1 MSRTTNDMTQPQPN
15 LFDAG
20 GTPATRDQPRTAC
33 QPRPSALSDA
43 ALIASIPNA
52 NLADASALAEEA
64 AKRRLVAAVPA
75 LEELCRRFIGFGLKE
90 VIPEQAAALEALAM
104 IGGRDAAAAVAR
116 IICQDAVQ
124 GPGLTTALSA
134 AVRLGSQLPRE
145 VALPLLAHDDPDVRA
160 LACRFVRDW
169 PEATPILVD
178 LLGDLRIDV
187 ATAAA
192 CALGRLGR
200 AEGKRMLVRLLA
212 TAPTPEVIDAVT
224 GVADEDCMTLIA
236 RAGQHRPELVGAAR
250 NALERIDHPRA
261 VRLLASLPS

>member
-1 MSRTTNDMTQPQPN
+1 MIEPQPD
-15 LFDAG
+15 LFDG
-20 GTPATRDQPRTAC
+20 GGAAPTPDQPTAAC
-33 QPRPSALSDA
+33 QPRPSDLSDA
-43 ALIASIPNA
+43 ALIANIPNA
-52 NLADASALAEEA
+52 NLAAASALAEEA
-64 AKRRLVAAVPA
+64 GKRRLVGAVPA
-75 LEELCRRFIGFGLKE
+75 LEELCRRFTGYGLE
-90 VIPEQAAALEALAM
+90 QVVPEQAAALKALAM
-104 IGGRDAAAAVAR
+104 IGGPDAAAAVTR
-116 IICQDAVQ
+116 IICRRAVE
-124 GPGLTTALSA
+124 GPGLATALSA
-134 AVRLGSQLPRE
+134 AVRLGSKLPRE
-145 VALPLLAHDDPDVRA
+145 GTIPLLAHDNPDVRA

-200 AEGKRMLVRLLA
+200 AEGKRMLVRLLR

-224 GVADEDCMTLIA
+224 AVADEDCMTLIA
-236 RAGQHRPELVGAAR
+236 RAGQHRPELIGAAR